1 SVSGCDGSASTN
13 GAPPSGSPAQRRTVG
28 GSAASD
34 RLAYSYARPRAPI
47 AGGSTGL
54 TPKDGRSAC
63 GKAAASRRHRP
74 SERTAIDCN
83 GRIRMATVAFMGTGL
98 LGSGMVE
105 AMLRRGD
112 AVTVWNRTESKARA
126 LEKFG
131 ALVAASPA
139 DAVAAA

>member
-1 SVSGCDGSASTN
+1 
-13 GAPPSGSPAQRRTVG
+13 
-28 GSAASD
+28 
-34 RLAYSYARPRAPI
+34 
-47 AGGSTGL
+47 
-54 TPKDGRSAC
+54 
-63 GKAAASRRHRP
+63 
-74 SERTAIDCN
+74 
-83 GRIRMATVAFMGTGL
+83 MATVAFMGTGL

-139 DAVAAA
+139 DAVAAARRHRGHRSFDDGAETDRAASVTDGA